1 MPELKT
7 EDIATMSLV
16 KIREEM
22 KTATDRIEGIKG
34 DRNLGDLEGAEATE
48 ASNVFRSMNVL
59 GERFDELKA
68 LEGGEE
74 KQAKLTE
81 WLNAPAGSLASPDW
95 EDVKKK
101 AVLHKSAGTIIAE
114 LDAYKNGEKRF
125 DVEVPI
131 SALFGKAF
139 AQKVLGEDDTLA
151 GVDDQFGPQS
161 IRLPGV
167 TADVLFQ
174 QNNIAPT
181 FLQGTTNQFSVTYMD
196 ETVTAQGAAET
207 AEGATKPEADISFA
221 EQTSP
226 VANIA
231 VTLQVTNQLL
241 EDEAFMRAYV
251 NGRLRLFVQNREDS
265 QLINGAGTGATLT
278 GILAASG
285 TNADTYSI
293 AAAAADATVVFDTV
307 YRSIRAVQEAF
318 LNPMTVG
325 MAAATWERFVLGKD
339 GNGQYLLG
347 RPGEVTPAR
356 LWGRQVV
363 VNEGM
368 PAEAN
373 TAECIAVWAPE
384 SAMVVRRN
392 AITLAV
398 SDSHASTFGSNV
410 LTFRAEERVGF
421 PIFRPAGITV
431 VTATT

>member
-1 MPELKT
+1 MPELQDA
-7 EDIATMSLV
+7 DIATLSLV
-16 KIREEM
+16 RVREEM

-34 DRNLGDLEGAEATE
+34 ERNLGDLEGAEATE
-48 ASNVFRSMNVL
+48 ASNVFRSMNRL

-68 LEGGEE
+68 LDGGEE
-74 KQAKLTE
+74 KQAKLTD
-81 WLNAPAGSLASPDW
+81 WLNAPAGTMASPDW
-95 EDVKKK
+95 ADVKKK

-114 LDAYKNGEKRF
+114 LDAYKAGKKQFE
-125 DVEVPI
+125 VEVPI
-131 SALFGKAF
+131 AALFGKAF
-139 AQKVLGEDDTLA
+139 AEKVLGEDNALA
-151 GVDDQFGPQS
+151 GVSDEFGPQS

-167 TADVLFQ
+167 TGDVLFQ
-174 QNNIAPT
+174 GNNIAPT
-181 FLQGTTNQFSVTYMD
+181 FLQGTTNQFSITYMN
-196 ETVTAQGAAET
+196 ETVTSQGATET
-207 AEGATKPEADISFA
+207 AEGATKPGADISFA
-221 EQTSP
+221 EATSP

-265 QLINGAGTGATLT
+265 QLLNGDGAGANLT
-278 GILAASG
+278 GILAAAG
-285 TNADTYSI
+285 TNADSYSI

-339 GNGQYLLG
+339 GNNQYLLG

-368 PAEAN
+368 PAEAAA
-373 TAECIAVWAPE
+373 AEPIAVWAPE
-384 SAMVVRRN
+384 AAMVVRRN

-398 SDSHASTFGSNV
+398 SDSHASTFASNV

-421 PIFRPAGITV
+421 PIFRAAGITV
-431 VTATT
+431 ITSAA